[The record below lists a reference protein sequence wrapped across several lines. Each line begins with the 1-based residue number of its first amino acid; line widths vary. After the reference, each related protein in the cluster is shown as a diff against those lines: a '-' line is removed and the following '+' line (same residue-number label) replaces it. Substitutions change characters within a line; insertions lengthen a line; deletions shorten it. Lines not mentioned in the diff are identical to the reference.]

1 MWIGMNTGWLSIVKN
16 RNDERTLLVRAR
28 DLDHILAAFPD
39 CDHFKDDTA
48 DYPYRA
54 YITREEVSQR
64 IAEGLMEIEYDNF
77 KASVRDKHLLT
88 AYDMVWGDIAMTYWE
103 MR

>member
-1 MWIGMNTGWLSIVKN
+1 MNNSWLSIVKN

-28 DLDHILAAFPD
+28 DLEHILVAFPD
-39 CDHFKDDTA
+39 CDHFKDNTA

-54 YITREEVSQR
+54 YIAREEVAEK
-64 IAEGLMEIEYDNF
+64 IAKELTEIQYDNF
-77 KASVRDKHLLT
+77 KASVLDPVLLDT
-88 AYDMVWGDIAMTYWE
+88 YHSVWTEIAMSYANR

>member
-1 MWIGMNTGWLSIVKN
+1 MNTGWLSIVKN

-28 DLDHILAAFPD
+28 DLDHILAAFPN
-39 CDHFKDDTA
+39 CDHFKDNTA

-54 YITREEVSQR
+54 YITREEVARR

-77 KASVRDKHLLT
+77 KHSVEDKHLQT
-88 AYDMVWGDIAMTYWE
+88 AYGMIWGDMAMMYA
-103 MR
+103 MKR

>member
-1 MWIGMNTGWLSIVKN
+1 MNTGWLSIVKN

-39 CDHFKDDTA
+39 CDHFKDYTA

-54 YITREEVSQR
+54 YITREEVARR
-64 IAEGLMEIEYDNF
+64 IAEVLMEIEYDNF
-77 KASVRDKHLLT
+77 KGSVRDKHLLT
-88 AYDMVWGDIAMTYWE
+88 AYDMVWGDIAMTYMG

>member
-28 DLDHILAAFPD
+28 DLDHILAAFPN
-39 CDHFKDDTA
+39 CDHFKDNTA

-54 YITREEVSQR
+54 YITREEVARR

-77 KASVRDKHLLT
+77 KHSVEDKHLQT
-88 AYDMVWGDIAMTYWE
+88 AYGMIWGDMAMMYA
-103 MR
+103 MKR

>member
-1 MWIGMNTGWLSIVKN
+1 MNTGWLSIVKN

-28 DLDHILAAFPD
+28 SLKHILAAFPD
-39 CDHFKDDTA
+39 CDHFKDTTA

-54 YITREEVSQR
+54 YIDREEVAKK
-64 IAEGLMEIEYDNF
+64 IAEELMNIQYDNF
-77 KASVRDKHLLT
+77 KASVKDSRLQNVYGT
-88 AYDMVWGDIAMTYWE
+88 VWGDIAMTYWE